1 VSALVLTLSLGPA
14 SSLTS
19 FSLSRFSRL
28 THKMGCKGE
37 FEWCFLMDDDGD
49 EKNNFLGGLV
59 ERWVDIMIM
68 MTMMIYLAECG
79 KSVLSIFMLVAMS
92 LVTRLI
98 FDAGQVGPH
107 TLGIFIRLGA
117 LEKFRHGLEI
127 HGLMELLMVL
137 LLRLLVVGCRGS
149 VLQSSGVMLLK
160 CVKSSHNYMYE

>member
-1 VSALVLTLSLGPA
+1 
-14 SSLTS
+14 
-19 FSLSRFSRL
+19 
-28 THKMGCKGE
+28 MGCKGE

-98 FDAGQVGPH
+98 FDAGLVRPH
-107 TLGIFIRLGA
+107 TLGIFIQLALWRSFGMGLKFMVLWSCSWFYYSGCSSLVAGA
-117 LEKFRHGLEI
+117 L
-127 HGLMELLMVL
+127 
-137 LLRLLVVGCRGS
+137 CGS
-149 VLQSSGVMLLK
+149 HLA
-160 CVKSSHNYMYE
+160 